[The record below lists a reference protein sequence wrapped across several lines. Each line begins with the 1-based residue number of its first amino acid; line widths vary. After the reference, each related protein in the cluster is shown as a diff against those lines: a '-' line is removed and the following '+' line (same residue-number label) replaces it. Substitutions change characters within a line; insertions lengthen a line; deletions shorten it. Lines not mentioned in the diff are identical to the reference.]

1 MTTHDKLTEFLQ
13 ANGIEH
19 FTGREVCT
27 LRRAGT
33 VVLPPT
39 DFFMWSNILP
49 ALRLAEELR
58 ERVGH
63 PLLVGNGYRPAEIN
77 RRVGGSR
84 RSRHVTF
91 HAVDL
96 DLPRAYSSR
105 EHQEQLYEQ
114 AVSMFLECRGKIPG
128 GIGLG
133 LYRLHRGKR
142 VHFDAGSGR
151 WRDAYWSK
159 AAFRSVAEGLR

>member
-1 MTTHDKLTEFLQ
+1 MTTHEKLTEFLE
-13 ANGIEH
+13 ANFIEH
-19 FTGREVCT
+19 FTGREICT
-27 LRRAGT
+27 LRRAGI
-33 VVLPPT
+33 VVDPPPER
-39 DFFMWSNILP
+39 MWYNIIP
-49 ALRLAEELR
+49 ALCLAEELR

-63 PLLVGNGYRPAEIN
+63 PLLVGNGYRPADIN

-91 HAVDL
+91 HALDL

-105 EHQEQLYEQ
+105 EHQERLYEE
-114 AVSMFLECRGKIPG
+114 AVSIYLECRGKTPG

-151 WRDAYWSK
+151 WRDAYWSRS
-159 AAFRSVAEGLR
+159 AFKSVAEGLR